1 MTLNRRQALA
11 LLASTTALPS
21 HAQGFEQARILYGFP
36 PGSSGDVAA
45 RHIAQHLGGSAYAKL
60 PAIVENRV
68 GAGGRIALEALKS
81 LPADGSVLALTPM
94 STTAIYPHVY
104 RRLAYDPVAD
114 LIPVSTAVVAH
125 HGMAVGPAV
134 PASVSTVKGFVAW
147 AKANPDKANYGSP
160 AAGSTPHFLG
170 ALLGLTQDVELR
182 HVPYRGS
189 MPGVTDLVGGQIA
202 AMFTPT
208 GDFLNFYR
216 AGKLR
221 LLATSGH
228 KRLPFAADVPTFA
241 EQGLGELS
249 VEEWYGF
256 YATARSPQRVLAVAN
271 SAIQA
276 ALKDRSVIEAL
287 TGVGLLAQ
295 GSTPEQMARSQRAE
309 FERWGP
315 LIKRIGFTAES

>member
-1 MTLNRRQALA
+1 MTLNRRQTLA
-11 LLASTTALPS
+11 LLAAATALPAR
-21 HAQGFEQARILYGFP
+21 AQSFEQARILYGFP
-36 PGSSGDVAA
+36 AGSSGDVAA
-45 RHIAQHLGGSAYAKL
+45 RRIAERLGGSPYARL
-60 PAIVENRV
+60 APIVENRV
-68 GAGGRIALEALKS
+68 GAGGRIALEALKT

-94 STTAIYPHVY
+94 ATTAIYPHVY
-104 RRLAYDPVAD
+104 RRLGYDPVAD
-114 LIPVSTAVVAH
+114 LIPISTAVVSH

-134 PASVSTVKGFVAW
+134 PASVTTVKGFVAW
-147 AKANPDKANYGSP
+147 AKANPDKASYGSP

-170 ALLGLTQDVELR
+170 ALLGLAQDVELR
-182 HVPYRGS
+182 HIPYRGS

-208 GDFLNFYR
+208 GDFLNFHR

-228 KRLPFAADVPTFA
+228 KRLPFAPEVATFA

-256 YATARSPQRVLAVAN
+256 YATARSPQAVLASAHG
-271 SAIQA
+271 AIQA
-276 ALKDRSVIEAL
+276 ALKDRSLVEAL
-287 TGVGLLAQ
+287 SGVGLLVQ
-295 GSTPEQMARSQRAE
+295 GSTPEQMARSQREE

-315 LIKRIGFTAES
+315 LIKRIGFTADS